1 MKALL
6 WLPRL
11 ASMLLLALL
20 AGILAWWVPRLAAP
34 PQAIAPIASG
44 AVAQTLNASL
54 AASLFGAQPPKAAEA
69 PTLNFK
75 VAGLVSGKRGSALIS
90 VDGRPLRSI
99 ALGDEVE
106 SGWVLVKIETERV
119 VLERNGARTE
129 IAAPPHNAVSLLNG
143 P

>member
-11 ASMLLLALL
+11 ASLLLLSLL

-34 PQAIAPIASG
+34 TQAIAPIATG
-44 AVAQTLNASL
+44 TVALPPDANL
-54 AASLFGAQPPKAAEA
+54 AASLFGAQPPKAADA
-69 PTLNFK
+69 PSLNFK
-75 VAGLVSGKRGSALIS
+75 VVGLVSGKRGSALIS
-90 VDGRPLRSI
+90 VDGRPLRSV

-106 SGWVLVKIETERV
+106 SGWMLVGINAERV
-119 VLERNGARTE
+119 VLERHGARTE
-129 IAAPPHNAVSLLNG
+129 IAAPPRNAVSLLTG